1 MNVAPASTQKDA
13 TVLTEQERCVAKT
26 IKKLSKGPIKMK
38 KLDAI
43 NIRIASKPI
52 MELLKEEGLIYQGED
67 GELHVREQKNIPT
80 QTAKS

>member
-1 MNVAPASTQKDA
+1 MNVVRANTQKDA